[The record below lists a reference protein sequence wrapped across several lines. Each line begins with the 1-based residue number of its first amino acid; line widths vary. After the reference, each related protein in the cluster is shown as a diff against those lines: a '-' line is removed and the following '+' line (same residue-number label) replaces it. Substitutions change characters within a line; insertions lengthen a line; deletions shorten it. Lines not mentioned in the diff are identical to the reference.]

1 MNSERKETP
10 GVLVF
15 RAIYPFF
22 VYFFIALAVELAIIL
37 PQSIELINEWIGMGY
52 QEVMDKLQE
61 YIYGQAMFL
70 TGVSSFAALPVL
82 YYFYVRDKKYWPV
95 KVFTEGKKQPA
106 ANYVYIIILGFIVS
120 LAFNNLFD
128 IIGLTNISD
137 TYNRFASAIDN
148 SPYFWRIVAT
158 VVAAPL
164 VEEMVFR
171 GLMQKRLRRCLGRWQ
186 CIVISAL
193 AFGITHGNIV
203 QFLYAF
209 AVGMLLAYVYEIY
222 RNLWAPVILHAMAN
236 LTAVMLAPFI
246 NNVESGILRALIVAL
261 EISLVYGALVLMNKK
276 TANNLI
282 SEEKL

>member
-1 MNSERKETP
+1 MNSEKRETP

-37 PQSIELINEWIGMGY
+37 PQSIGLINEWMGMGY
-52 QEVMDKLQE
+52 QEILDKLQE

-70 TGVSSFAALPVL
+70 TAVSSFVTLPVL

-106 ANYVYIIILGFIVS
+106 VNYVYVIVLGFIVS

-128 IIGLTNISD
+128 ITGLTHVSD
-137 TYNRFASAIDN
+137 TYNRFESAIDN
-148 SPYFWRIVAT
+148 SSYLWRVLAT

-171 GLMQKRLRRCLGRWQ
+171 GLMYKRLRRCLGRWQ

-209 AVGMLLAYVYEIY
+209 SVGILLAYVYEIY
-222 RNLWAPVILHAMAN
+222 KNLWAPVILHAMAN
-236 LTAVMLAPFI
+236 LTAVTLAPFI
-246 NNVESGILRALIVAL
+246 NNVESGTLRALIVAL
-261 EISLVYGALVLMNKK
+261 EIALAYGALVLMNKK

-282 SEEKL
+282 SEERL